1 MGNERGNES
10 HMNDLARDYDA
21 ILITGPTASG
31 KSALAL
37 RFAAETGGAV
47 INADSMQVY
56 DMLRVLTARPLDEE
70 MEGLPHHLYGHVPAT
85 GVHSTGEWLRD
96 VTALLPRLRA
106 EGRLPIFVGGTG
118 LYFKALTGGLS
129 DMPEISQDIR
139 CRVRLRMKEEGAETL
154 HAELAGRDPTVAA
167 ALQPSDGQRI
177 VRALEVLEET
187 GRSIGEFQ
195 GKPGP
200 MVIDPARA
208 RKFVVLPD
216 RDVLRDRI
224 NRRFEQ
230 MFDSGAVE
238 EVKALMAQHPDPAV
252 PAMKAIGVPQII
264 DMMNGRMTAEEVVER
279 ASALTRQ
286 YAKRQMTWFRNQMD
300 DSWERID
307 PGQPYSLS

>member
-56 DMLRVLTARPLDEE
+56 DTLRVLTARPLDEE
-70 MEGLPHHLYGHVPAT
+70 MEGFPHHLYGHVPVT

-96 VTALLPRLRA
+96 VTALLPRLRT

-154 HAELAGRDPTVAA
+154 HAELAGRDPAVAA

-195 GKPGP
+195 GKLGP

-238 EVKALMAQHPDPAV
+238 EVKALMAQNPDPAV

-264 DMMNGRMTAEEVVER
+264 DMMNGLMTAEEVVER

-307 PGQPYSLS
+307 PGRPYSLS